1 MDGDMDIDALRA
13 RILAQV
19 EALRKRGMPPT
30 SVQFGYAQTAVW
42 RESYRTGGF
51 IELWEDLGGSPL
63 QLDVD
68 EIDTQD
74 RVAVVGE
81 QLGPQPTGPL
91 PPPH

>member
-1 MDGDMDIDALRA
+1 MDGDMDIDTVRAEILSQVVALR
-13 RILAQV
+13 R
-19 EALRKRGMPPT
+19 RGMRPI
-30 SVQFGYAQTAVW
+30 SVQLGRSQTAVW
-42 RESYRTGGF
+42 RGTYPTGGF
-51 IELWEDLGGSPL
+51 IELWESLGGPLL

-74 RVAVVGE
+74 RIAVVGE